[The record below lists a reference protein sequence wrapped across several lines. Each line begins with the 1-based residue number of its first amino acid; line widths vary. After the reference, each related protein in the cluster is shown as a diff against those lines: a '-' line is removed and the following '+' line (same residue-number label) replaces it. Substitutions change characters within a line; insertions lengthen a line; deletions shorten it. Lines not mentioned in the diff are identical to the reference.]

1 MHEREKWKWKWSHSV
16 VSDSSRPH
24 GLQPTRLLHPWDFP
38 VLEWGASAFSEG
50 DMRWHYFLH
59 FQTAK
64 FSAIM
69 IHLFTCIYPHCFD
82 GMRFSSISDCR
93 APLVWMSMFIQSF
106 FQTNTIQGG
115 SFLCYAL
122 LWKLC
127 DYKDELDI
135 QGIKTL
141 KIATNGA
148 MCPGRYTK
156 ACS

>member
-1 MHEREKWKWKWSHSV
+1 MTPWTAAYQAPPSMGF
-16 VSDSSRPH
+16 SST
-24 GLQPTRLLHPWDFP
+24 GVGCQCLLRRGYE
-38 VLEWGASAFSEG
+38 VTLFSP
-50 DMRWHYFLH
+50 FSNS
-59 FQTAK
+59 K
-64 FSAIM
+64 KCSAIM

-82 GMRFSSISDCR
+82 GLRFSSISDCR
-93 APLVWMSMFIQSF
+93 APLVRMSMFIQSF
-106 FQTNTIQGG
+106 FQANTIQGG

-135 QGIKTL
+135 QGIQTL
-141 KIATNGA
+141 KIATDGA